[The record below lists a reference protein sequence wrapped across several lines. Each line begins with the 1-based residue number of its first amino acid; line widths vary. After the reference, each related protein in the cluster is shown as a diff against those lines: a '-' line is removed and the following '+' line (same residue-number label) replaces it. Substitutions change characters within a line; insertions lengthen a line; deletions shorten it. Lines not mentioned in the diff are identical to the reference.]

1 MSGWVFEYYDD
12 GVEDWVEFN
21 GRIGEVIENLNGH
34 EEATIFVPNN
44 TANRTFVQSDQIVKI
59 SYDSVQMF
67 MGALFAVEY
76 SNKELK
82 CIVYNGVYEIMKR
95 RVISGIY
102 ESEPANSIMEEVRVA
117 AGLNEALGSCPT
129 TALDMNFD
137 QTLCYDAMVEIAK
150 ACNCD
155 YWVQDGDTLYLG
167 DRGSAKSFNSSKA
180 QVSKRGVDRGKIR
193 DKVHVRGFSA
203 EGEELLGIAGTGDNV
218 AVFWNNFATTQD
230 TLDLLAAKLLAEVN
244 IEDSQIRVS
253 CPITE
258 GFHLHPGDTI
268 TVSKSVLNLDDT
280 YRVMKTI
287 KTRTECIFEL
297 NRSIKR
303 TEDILEELSKTRNEV
318 FNFTTFVSQC
328 EGGGSGGEEEPPE
341 EEEFGFI
348 TINLE
353 DGYLQSLEQVLF
365 SDVLLFD
372 QTELTRYEEKVFCNS
387 VPQASLF
394 EERRQ
399 IEFSMVESF
408 FVNHGGTKQVGES
421 CIYSE
426 TQVRGMSGNSAEGES
441 PDFEEELTITNE

>member
-1 MSGWVFEYYDD
+1 LAGWVFEYFD
-12 GVEDWVEFN
+12 GVVEDWVEFS
-21 GRIGEVIENLNGH
+21 GRIGEIAEELNGH
-34 EEATIFVPNN
+34 EETTIFIPN
-44 TANRTFVQSDQIVKI
+44 TSVNRTFVTSDQIVKI

-67 MGALFAVEY
+67 LGALFAVEY

-82 CIVYNGVYEIMKR
+82 CIVYNGVYELMKR
-95 RVISGIY
+95 RVISAIY
-102 ESEPANSIMEEVRVA
+102 ESEAANIIMEEVRVA
-117 AGLNEALGSCPT
+117 AGLNTALGSCPIT
-129 TALDMNFD
+129 SLDMNFD
-137 QTLCYDAMVEIAK
+137 QTLCYDAMVEVAK
-150 ACNCD
+150 ACSCD

-167 DRGSAKSFNSSKA
+167 SRGSAQSFDSSKA
-180 QVSKRGVDRGKIR
+180 KVSKRGVDRGKKR

-203 EGEELLGIAGTGDNV
+203 AGEELLGVAGTGDNV

-268 TVSKSVLNLDDT
+268 TVSKSALNLDDT
-280 YRVMKTI
+280 YRVMRII
-287 KTRTECIFEL
+287 KSRTECILEL
-297 NRSIKR
+297 NRSVKR

-318 FNFTTFVSQC
+318 FNFTTFVSQTG
-328 EGGGSGGEEEPPE
+328 GGGSGGEEPPG

-353 DGYLQSLEQVLF
+353 DGYLQSREQALV
-365 SDVLLFD
+365 SDALLFD
-372 QTELTRYEEKVFCNS
+372 PTELIRAEDEVFCNS
-387 VPQASLF
+387 VPQATLL

-399 IEFSMVESF
+399 LEFSMVESF
-408 FVNHGGTKQVGES
+408 YVNHGGTKQVGEN
-421 CIYSE
+421 IVYTE
-426 TQVRGMSGNSAEGES
+426 THARAMNENHAEGES

>member
-1 MSGWVFEYYDD
+1 MAGWIFEYFD
-12 GVEDWVEFN
+12 GDVEDWVEFT
-21 GRIGEVIENLNGH
+21 GRIGEITEELNGH
-34 EEATIFVPNN
+34 EEATLFIPNSS
-44 TANRTFVQSDQIVKI
+44 ANRTFVQSDQIVKI
-59 SYDSVQMF
+59 TYNSVQMF
-67 MGALFAVEY
+67 VGALFAVEY

-82 CIVYNGVYEIMKR
+82 CIVYNGVYELMKR
-95 RVISGIY
+95 RVISAIY
-102 ESEPANSIMEEVRVA
+102 EAKPANNIMEEVRVA
-117 AGLNEALGSCPT
+117 AGLYEDLGSCPT

-167 DRGSAKSFNSSKA
+167 TRGSAQSFDSSKA
-180 QVSKRGVDRGKIR
+180 KVSKRGVDRGKIR

-203 EGEELLGIAGTGDNV
+203 EGEELLGVAGTGDNV
-218 AVFWNNFATTQD
+218 AVFWNNFATTQG

-258 GFHLHPGDTI
+258 GAHLHPGDTI
-268 TVSKSVLNLDDT
+268 TVSKSALNLDNT
-280 YRVMKTI
+280 YKVMRTI
-287 KTRTECIFEL
+287 KTRTSCIFEL

-318 FNFTTFVSQC
+318 FNFTTYVSQGG
-328 EGGGSGGEEEPPE
+328 GGGSGEEEEPPG

-348 TINLE
+348 TISLE
-353 DGYLQSLEQVLF
+353 NGYVQSLEQALF
-365 SDVLLFD
+365 ADALFHD
-372 QTELTRYEEKVFCNS
+372 QIELTRSEDNLYCNS
-387 VPQASLF
+387 VPQAFLL

-399 IEFSMVESF
+399 LEFSMVESF
-408 FVNHGGTKQVGES
+408 YVNHGGTKQVGES
-421 CIYSE
+421 LVYLE
-426 TQVRGMSGNSAEGES
+426 TQIRGMTGNSATEES

>member
-1 MSGWVFEYYDD
+1 LSGWVFEYFD
-12 GVEDWVEFN
+12 GDVEDWIEFS
-21 GRIGEVIENLNGH
+21 GRIGEVVENLNGH
-34 EEATIFVPNN
+34 EEATIFIPNN
-44 TANRTFVQSDQIVKI
+44 SVNRTFVESDQIVKI
-59 SYDSVQMF
+59 NYNSAQMF
-67 MGALFAVEY
+67 LGALFAVEY

-82 CIVYNGVYEIMKR
+82 CVVYNGVYELMKR
-95 RVISGIY
+95 RVVSGIY
-102 ESEPANSIMEEVRVA
+102 ESEPANNIMEEVRVA

-129 TALDMNFD
+129 TALDINFD
-137 QTLCYDAMVEIAK
+137 QTLCFDAMVEIAK

-167 DRGSAKSFNSSKA
+167 SRGSAQSFDSSKA

-203 EGEELLGIAGTGDNV
+203 EGEELLGVAGSGDNV

-230 TLDLLAAKLLAEVN
+230 TLNLMAAKLLAEVN
-244 IEDSQIRVS
+244 IEDSHIKVS

-268 TVSKSVLNLDDT
+268 TVSKSALNLDDN
-280 YRVMKTI
+280 YKVMKTI

-297 NRSIKR
+297 NKSIKR

-318 FNFTTFVSQC
+318 FNFTTFVSQI
-328 EGGGSGGEEEPPE
+328 EGGGSGGEEEPPG

-348 TINLE
+348 TISLE
-353 DGYLQSLEQVLF
+353 DGYVKSLEQALF
-365 SDVLLFD
+365 ADALFHD
-372 QTELTRYEEKVFCNS
+372 QIELTRSEDELHCNS
-387 VPQASLF
+387 VPQASLL

-399 IEFSMVESF
+399 LEFSMVESLY
-408 FVNHGGTKQVGES
+408 VNHGGTKQVGES
-421 CIYSE
+421 LVYLE
-426 TQVRGMSGNSAEGES
+426 TQVRGMTGNAANGEF

>member
-1 MSGWVFEYYDD
+1 LVGWVFEYFD
-12 GVEDWVEFN
+12 GDVEDWVEFE
-21 GRIGEVIENLNGH
+21 GRIGEVVENLNGH
-34 EEATIFVPNN
+34 EEATIFIPN
-44 TANRTFVQSDQIVKI
+44 TSANRTFVASDQIIKI
-59 SYDSVQMF
+59 SFNSAQMF
-67 MGALFAVEY
+67 MGALFGVEY

-82 CIVYNGVYEIMKR
+82 CIVYNGVYELMKR
-95 RVISGIY
+95 RVISEIY
-102 ESEPANSIMEEVRVA
+102 ESEPANNIMEDVRVV

-129 TALDMNFD
+129 IALDMNFD
-137 QTLCYDAMVEIAK
+137 QTLCYDAMVEVAK

-167 DRGSAKSFNSSKA
+167 NRGSSQSFDSSKA
-180 QVSKRGVDRGKIR
+180 KVSKRGVDRGKIR

-203 EGEELLGIAGTGDNV
+203 EGEELLGVAGTGDNV

-244 IEDSQIRVS
+244 IEDSHIRVS

-268 TVSKSVLNLDDT
+268 TVTKSTMNLNDT
-280 YRVMKTI
+280 YKVMKII

-318 FNFTTFVSQC
+318 FNFTTYVSQGG
-328 EGGGSGGEEEPPE
+328 GGGSGEEEPPG

-353 DGYLQSLEQVLF
+353 EGYLPSLEQALF
-365 SDVLLFD
+365 SDAILFD
-372 QTELTRYEEKVFCNS
+372 QTELTRDEERLFCNS

-394 EERRQ
+394 DERRQ
-399 IEFSMVESF
+399 LEFNMVESF

-426 TQVRGMSGNSAEGES
+426 TQVRGMNGNSAEGET